1 MIRPIN
7 IILALIG
14 CYVAY
19 EAFVAVATHF
29 IEAMR

>member
-1 MIRPIN
+1 MIRTIN

-14 CYVAY
+14 YYVAY
-19 EAFVAVATHF
+19 EAFMALATHF

>member
-1 MIRPIN
+1 MIRPLN

-19 EAFVAVATHF
+19 ETFMTVATHF